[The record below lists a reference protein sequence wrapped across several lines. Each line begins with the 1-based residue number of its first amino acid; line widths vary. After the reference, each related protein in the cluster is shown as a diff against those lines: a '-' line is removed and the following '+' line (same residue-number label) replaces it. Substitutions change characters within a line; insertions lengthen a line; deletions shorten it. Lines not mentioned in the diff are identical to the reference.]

1 MQTVFTLSKP
11 LQSTDKSS
19 AIQTLSRPTSAWK
32 IAQATLVKDLR
43 IATRYIPNLV
53 GQFAN
58 LSVRIAFFMLLSAT
72 ITIQDAGTAGQ
83 DLAGRDLFLMFQGG
97 LLLLVFIGP
106 ILWGPSIAV
115 RNDLYN
121 GTLEFLYSNPG
132 SRYAYYVGS
141 VLAGIV
147 VNMVLFLPLYI
158 LLIVYSHASPLN
170 MIMVLLACAAVLVA
184 LLAMGIMVAL
194 LTLLWRQIDSAIQV
208 IGVLSEMLAGA
219 YLPVTAFPQS
229 VQHLAYF
236 LPHTWGYDLVR
247 YYSFEGNWQTILPV
261 WQEWVI
267 IGLFATGF
275 TLISRYLLG
284 KAEQLAKRS
293 GLHVI

>member
-1 MQTVFTLSKP
+1 MQTVSALSKS
-11 LQSTDKSS
+11 LRSTVEYG
-19 AIQTLSRPTSAWK
+19 AVQTLSCPTSAWR
-32 IAQATLVKDLR
+32 IAKATLIKDLR

-58 LSVRIAFFMLLSAT
+58 LGIRIAFFMLLSAT
-72 ITIQDAGTAGQ
+72 ISIQNVGTSGQ
-83 DLAGRDLFLMFQGG
+83 DLVGHDLFLMFQGG

-106 ILWGPSIAV
+106 TLWGPSNAV

-132 SRYAYYVGS
+132 SRYAYYVGG
-141 VLAGIV
+141 VLANIII
-147 VNMVLFLPLYI
+147 NLVLFLPLYI
-158 LLIVYSHASPLN
+158 LLIVYSHASLLN
-170 MIMVLLACAAVLVA
+170 MIMVLLACAAILVA

-267 IGLFATGF
+267 IGLFAIGF

-293 GLHVI
+293 GLHII

>member
-1 MQTVFTLSKP
+1 MQTVSTLPKP
-11 LQSTDKSS
+11 LESTVESS
-19 AIQTLSRPTSAWK
+19 TIQTLSRPTSAWR
-32 IAQATLVKDLR
+32 IAQATLIKELR

-53 GQFAN
+53 GQFTN
-58 LSVRIAFFMLLSAT
+58 MGIRIAFFMLLSTT
-72 ITIQDAGTAGQ
+72 ITVQDVGTAGQ

-106 ILWGPSIAV
+106 TLWGPLHAV

-147 VNMVLFLPLYI
+147 INSVIFLPLYI
-158 LLIVYSHASPLN
+158 LLIVYSQASPLN
-170 MIMVLLACAAVLVA
+170 MIMVLLACAAILVA

-194 LTLLWRQIDSAIQV
+194 LALLWRQIDSAVQV
-208 IGVLSEMLAGA
+208 IAILSEMLAGA
-219 YLPVTAFPQS
+219 YFPVTAFPQS
-229 VQHLAYF
+229 VQQLAYF
-236 LPHTWGYDLVR
+236 LPHTWGYDLIR
-247 YYSFEGNWQTILPV
+247 YYSFGGNWQTILPV
-261 WQEWVI
+261 WQEWAI
-267 IGLFATGF
+267 IGLFAIGF